1 MTVLEQIRLENPN
14 LALVPDDELIEQLLD
29 SYTGDLDPDQ
39 FVESLTKETPVES
52 PVESP
57 TIAGKRPIGTATD
70 PSDIGFGEAFT
81 SGLKSNWQRTWGP
94 VLLTFVVGLQVLW
107 VMRKELHNF
116 TNKLLNKML
125 IYKLE
130 HLT

>member
-39 FVESLTKETPVES
+39 FVESLTKDTPVAS

-57 TIAGKRPIGTATD
+57 ATQTGRRPIGTATD
-70 PSDIGFGEAFT
+70 PSDVGFGEAFT
-81 SGLKSNWQRTWGP
+81 SG
-94 VLLTFVVGLQVLW
+94 
-107 VMRKELHNF
+107 
-116 TNKLLNKML
+116 
-125 IYKLE
+125 
-130 HLT
+130 